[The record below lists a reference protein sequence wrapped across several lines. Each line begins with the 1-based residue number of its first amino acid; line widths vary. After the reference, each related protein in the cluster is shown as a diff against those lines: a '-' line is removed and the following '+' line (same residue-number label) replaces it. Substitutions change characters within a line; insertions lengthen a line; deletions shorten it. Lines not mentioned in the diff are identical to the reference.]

1 MRVVLMRHGEAGD
14 ADPARWSDDRDR
26 PLTDEGR
33 REHAQVAAGLRRT
46 GVGFDRILTSP
57 LARARETAL
66 ITARAYGGDPAPE
79 ETELLGDRA
88 EPARIVAAL
97 AGVEAASLL
106 CVGHEPTLSRLAAT
120 LISRDGSARVEM
132 RKSGVAVIDF
142 AGPVGAGRGVLVLHL
157 RPAELTRLA
166 SAPGAAGAAPTPD
179 LFLGTVT
186 AYQRSAAVR
195 GALDLDLFT
204 AIGAGRE
211 TAPALAER
219 CGASPRGTRIL
230 CDYLSAAGL
239 LAKEDDRYALTPD
252 SATFLDRA
260 SPACLASAADFMY
273 SAEIRGAFAEVAQA
287 VRRGGT
293 VLPSGGTVAPEHP
306 VWVRFARAMA
316 PLMRGPARAV
326 VEAVP
331 VDAARPLRVL
341 DVAAGHGVFG
351 LAFAE
356 RYPRAEITGLD
367 WPAVLEV
374 ARENAVSAHAAE
386 RYRTIAGS
394 AFEADLGGPYDLLL
408 IPNFLHHFDPPTAER
423 FLTRA
428 RAALAPGG
436 RAVTVE
442 FVPDEGRVT
451 PVPAAMFALVM
462 LCTTAAG
469 DTYTFAEL
477 DAMFRRAG
485 FSASVLCT
493 PGPAG
498 PQIVISER

>member
-1 MRVVLMRHGEAGD
+1 
-14 ADPARWSDDRDR
+14 
-26 PLTDEGR
+26 
-33 REHAQVAAGLRRT
+33 
-46 GVGFDRILTSP
+46 
-57 LARARETAL
+57 
-66 ITARAYGGDPAPE
+66 
-79 ETELLGDRA
+79 
-88 EPARIVAAL
+88 
-97 AGVEAASLL
+97 
-106 CVGHEPTLSRLAAT
+106 
-120 LISRDGSARVEM
+120 
-132 RKSGVAVIDF
+132 
-142 AGPVGAGRGVLVLHL
+142 
-157 RPAELTRLA
+157 
-166 SAPGAAGAAPTPD
+166 
-179 LFLGTVT
+179 
-186 AYQRSAAVR
+186 
-195 GALDLDLFT
+195 
-204 AIGAGRE
+204 
-211 TAPALAER
+211 
-219 CGASPRGTRIL
+219 
-230 CDYLSAAGL
+230 
-239 LAKEDDRYALTPD
+239 
-252 SATFLDRA
+252 
-260 SPACLASAADFMY
+260 
-273 SAEIRGAFAEVAQA
+273 
-287 VRRGGT
+287 
-293 VLPSGGTVAPEHP
+293 
-306 VWVRFARAMA
+306 
-316 PLMRGPARAV
+316 MRGPARAV
-326 VEAVP
+326 VETVP